1 MKNLLT
7 FFTLFIS
14 SIGFTQII
22 SINDSA
28 FSESGYGPEELIKE
42 VMISSS
48 CSTTDNFTFK
58 VYGSPSDLTTKSYG
72 YFKRPSGSTFPFEDV
87 TSTTA
92 SSKMAGFA
100 KLVHASAT
108 MGANL
113 APVSFFLKNWLPLS
127 SNSMVQF

>member
-28 FSESGYGPEELIKE
+28 SPESGYGPEELIKE

-72 YFKRPSGSTFPFEDV
+72 YFKRPSGSTFPFEEGV
-87 TSTTA
+87 ILTTGRA
-92 SSKMAGFA
+92 FPAGNTVNESNIRPGY
-100 KLVHASAT
+100 LNGH
-108 MGANL
+108 
-113 APVSFFLKNWLPLS
+113 PLILIM
-127 SNSMVQF
+127 MVIVIWKRL